1 MRKTVLATCVLLAGA
16 VATGPAWAS
25 PDLTITNYVLPLGTV
40 SDGETIDYNITVSN
54 VGDSAA
60 DSTGLTDFLPSSVS
74 FLSAVVSGGSNVF
87 SSSLDADIWTIGT
100 LDVGAGASVTLT
112 LAVEVLVSSGTISDT
127 AVTNALNNGVVT
139 ATATTDVSATPLPAA
154 LPLFAGGL
162 GFVGYLTG
170 RKKRKAGQAIAA
182 A

>member
-1 MRKTVLATCVLLAGA
+1 M
-16 VATGPAWAS
+16 
-25 PDLTITNYVLPLGTV
+25 
-40 SDGETIDYNITVSN
+40 
-54 VGDSAA
+54 
-60 DSTGLTDFLPSSVS
+60 
-74 FLSAVVSGGSNVF
+74 F